1 MRQKADELAFPLRER
16 YAARPYD
23 GEIATAEPERCVVID
38 ANADVNAVGAKVW
51 TALRD
56 RFFVGATSS
65 VPSPA

>member
-1 MRQKADELAFPLRER
+1 
-16 YAARPYD
+16 
-23 GEIATAEPERCVVID
+23 
-38 ANADVNAVGAKVW
+38 VGAKVW